1 MYVCVSVLITIM
13 AETILFL
20 LITTNIEKNEMLDN
34 GAFTVFAF
42 LHIHDCSLSQEQYFK
57 PFTTLTRQT
66 KSLMRTCSASEIPSY
81 KATTVCHR

>member
-42 LHIHDCSLSQEQYFK
+42 CISMIAACPKTSISNLLQHLLDKQN
-57 PFTTLTRQT
+57 P
-66 KSLMRTCSASEIPSY
+66 
-81 KATTVCHR
+81 